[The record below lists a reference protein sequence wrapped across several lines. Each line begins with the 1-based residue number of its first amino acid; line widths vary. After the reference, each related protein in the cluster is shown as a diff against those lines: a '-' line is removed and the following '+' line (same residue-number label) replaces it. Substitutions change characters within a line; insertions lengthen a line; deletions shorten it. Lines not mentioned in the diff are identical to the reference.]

1 MRCTAPMNAPGPDP
15 TMPKRRASM
24 LALIGGSTGTH
35 TFLPICETQHSAVR
49 FRIGARFCEII
60 KRTLC
65 GLDDVMSDERGTL
78 LRALFTTL
86 RVPWRQAMKNDSLLG
101 PWIR

>member
-1 MRCTAPMNAPGPDP
+1 
-15 TMPKRRASM
+15 M
-24 LALIGGSTGTH
+24 LALIGGSTGIH

-86 RVPWRQAMKNDSLLG
+86 HTALPLKLRVRARM
-101 PWIR
+101 R